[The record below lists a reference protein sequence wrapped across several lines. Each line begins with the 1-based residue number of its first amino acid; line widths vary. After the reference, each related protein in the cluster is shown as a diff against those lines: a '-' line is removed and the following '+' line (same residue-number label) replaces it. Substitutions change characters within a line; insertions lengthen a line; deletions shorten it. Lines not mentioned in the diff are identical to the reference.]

1 MPWHSSGLITL
12 TRHNTVTTTTA
23 HTAKSLLAWFNDQ
36 TRDGGKRFY
45 SLRSGCP
52 DDVSQLVQD
61 CHDGELPNDW
71 RYDVIVSILHD
82 LDGTQFDENAPMIDN
97 ASDIADGQVEVFNS
111 DLATWLADQPARS
124 DYIDQAREEFGG
136 LEDCIWSQIKAGQY
150 VAITQM
156 VMEIMEFL
164 S

>member
-1 MPWHSSGLITL
+1 M
-12 TRHNTVTTTTA
+12 TTTT
-23 HTAKSLLAWFNDQ
+23 TSPKQLLAWFNDQ
-36 TRDGGKRFY
+36 TRDNGKRFY
-45 SLRSGCP
+45 SLRNGCP
-52 DDVSQLVQD
+52 EDVAQLVQD

-71 RYDVIVSILHD
+71 RYDVIVSIIHD
-82 LDGTQFDENAPMIDN
+82 LDGAQLNENALMIDN

-111 DLATWLADQPARS
+111 DLATWLAEQPGRS

-136 LEDCIWSQIKAGQY
+136 LGDSIWDQIKAGQY
-150 VAITQM
+150 VAIHQM